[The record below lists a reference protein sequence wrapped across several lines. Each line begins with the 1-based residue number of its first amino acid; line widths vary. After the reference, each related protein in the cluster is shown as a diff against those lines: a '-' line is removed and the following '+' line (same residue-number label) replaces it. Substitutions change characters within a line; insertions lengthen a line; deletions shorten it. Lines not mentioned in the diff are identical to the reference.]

1 MPFGGGNA
9 VPKSL
14 SRVSFQ
20 PAPQLA
26 GKGLAMSF
34 SFDRT
39 RPRRALISS
48 TILVGVANAAMLIP
62 CTTHAQDGNSTVLET
77 ITVKGNGSNTRS
89 IREDNETVVPRRT
102 ISATKTDT
110 PLIETPRSVSVV
122 TRAEMDER
130 AVTDMIQAAR
140 YASGVT
146 TGAFGYDPRF
156 DQIYIRGIETTTT
169 GDFRDGLRQPI
180 MNYGS
185 FVTEVY
191 TLDRI
196 EVLKGPVSVMYGA
209 ASAAGIVNRISKLP
223 LEEAHHEV
231 ELQYGTFGRKQAA
244 FDFGGPINDEI
255 TYRVVGLARAGEGS
269 YDIADDRYLLQPSA
283 TWKPNEDTTFTV
295 YGLAQKSETGASA
308 WSYLQ
313 DNNVF
318 LYTDPD
324 FNSQKVEQYQIGY
337 QLEHKFENGLTFRQN
352 ARAGDVDL
360 KAHYLN
366 RVLVNPDGSW
376 PTTAVTESMRS
387 YQIDN
392 QLEAKF
398 DTGEI
403 SHTLLGGLDYTW
415 VSSDFA
421 MGSSSIAANMSG
433 SIVPIPALTY
443 FTGSRLNQTGIYA
456 QDQMELGNWRAVAGL
471 RYDWAHQE
479 STIKGTGGSTD
490 EKDDG
495 VLSGQIGLLYL
506 FDSGIAPYVSY
517 GTSFVP
523 STSLSQDGS
532 VLDPTKGRQI
542 EVGVKFQP
550 DGENYS
556 LNGAVYRLV
565 ETNKP
570 QYDSSFLFSENS
582 GENTYTGFELEGRT
596 QFDNGI
602 SLIAAYTYAH
612 AEITGNNDPTLIGNA
627 PSTVPRHVASLWV
640 NYEMPETSPI
650 PGLSIGGGVRA
661 TSNSFTSDA
670 NTAKNSGVGY
680 LDAALSYDFGVSSPD
695 LKGLSL
701 SVSATNLAD
710 RREQVCTDG
719 YCYTGQGRTVL
730 GSLKFKW

>member
-1 MPFGGGNA
+1 
-9 VPKSL
+9 
-14 SRVSFQ
+14 
-20 PAPQLA
+20 
-26 GKGLAMSF
+26 MSF
-34 SFDRT
+34 SFKQT
-39 RPRRALISS
+39 CTRRALLNSTMLVGIVAATALNASAALAQESS
-48 TILVGVANAAMLIP
+48 T
-62 CTTHAQDGNSTVLET
+62 TQLET
-77 ITVKGNGSNTRS
+77 ITVSGGGSNPRS
-89 IREDNETVVPRRT
+89 ISEDNTTVVPTRT

-110 PLIETPRSVSVV
+110 PLVETPRAISVV
-122 TRAEMDER
+122 TREEMEER

-185 FVTEVY
+185 FMTEVY

-223 LEEAHHEV
+223 LDEAHHEI
-231 ELQYGTFGRKQAA
+231 ELQYGTIGRKQAA
-244 FDFGGPINDEI
+244 FDIGGPINDEI
-255 TYRVVGLARAGEGS
+255 NYRLVGLAREGEGS
-269 YDIADDRYLLQPSA
+269 YDIADDRYLLQPSV
-283 TWKPNEDTTFTV
+283 TWKPSEDTTLTV
-295 YGLAQKSETGASA
+295 YGLAQKTETGASA

-313 DNNVF
+313 DDDVF

-324 FNSQKVEQYQIGY
+324 FNRQTVEQYQLGY

-366 RVLVNPDGSW
+366 RVLVNTDGSW
-376 PTTAVTESMRS
+376 PTTAVTEDMRS

-392 QLEAKF
+392 QLEAKLE
-398 DTGEI
+398 TGNV
-403 SHTLLGGLDYTW
+403 SHTLLVGLDYTR

-421 MGSSSIAANMSG
+421 MGSDSVAANTPGG
-433 SIVPIPALTY
+433 SIPIPELTS
-443 FTGSRLNQTGIYA
+443 FTASDLNQTGIYA
-456 QDQMELGNWRAVAGL
+456 QDQMEFGNWRAVAGL

-479 STIKGTGGSTD
+479 TASGGSSD

-495 VLSGQIGLLYL
+495 VLSGQAGLLYL
-506 FDSGIAPYVSY
+506 FDNGIAPYVSY

-523 STSLSQDGS
+523 STALSADGS

-542 EVGVKFQP
+542 EAGVKYQP
-550 DGENYS
+550 EGENYS
-556 LNGAVYRLV
+556 LSGAVYRLV
-565 ETNKP
+565 ETGKP
-570 QYDSSFLFSENS
+570 QYASSFLFSQNS

-596 QFDNGI
+596 EFDNGI
-602 SLIAAYTYAH
+602 ILIAAYTYAH
-612 AEITGNNDPTLIGNA
+612 AEITGSNDETLIGNV

-640 NYEMPETSPI
+640 NYEMPEASAI
-650 PGLSIGGGVRA
+650 PGLSIGGGIRA

-670 NTAKNSGVGY
+670 NSAKNNGAAY
-680 LDAALSYDFGVSSPD
+680 FDAAMSYDFGVSSPD

-701 SVSATNLAD
+701 SISATNLAD

-719 YCYTGQGRTVL
+719 YCYTGRGRTVM

>member
-1 MPFGGGNA
+1 M
-9 VPKSL
+9 
-14 SRVSFQ
+14 
-20 PAPQLA
+20 PAPLLA
-26 GKGLAMSF
+26 GKGRAMAYSF
-34 SFDRT
+34 ERT
-39 RPRRALISS
+39 RTGRGLLS
-48 TILVGVANAAMLIP
+48 
-62 CTTHAQDGNSTVLET
+62 STVLVGMVAATALNMSSALAQDSNSTELEK
-77 ITVKGNGSNTRS
+77 ITVTGNGANPQS
-89 IREDNETVVPRRT
+89 IKEDNATVVPKRT

-110 PLIETPRSVSVV
+110 PLVETPRSVSVV

-185 FVTEVY
+185 FMTEVY

-223 LEEAHHEV
+223 LGEEHHEI

-244 FDFGGPINDEI
+244 FDFGGSINDEI
-255 TYRVVGLARAGEGS
+255 DYRLVGLARAGDGS

-283 TWKPNEDTTFTV
+283 TWKPDEDTTLTV

-313 DNNVF
+313 DDNVF

-324 FNSQKVEQYQIGY
+324 FNSQKVEQYQLGY
-337 QLEHKFENGLTFRQN
+337 QLEHNFDNGITFRQN

-366 RVLVNPDGSW
+366 RILVNTDGSW
-376 PTTAVTESMRS
+376 PTTAVTEDMRS

-398 DTGEI
+398 DTGDV

-421 MGSSSIAANMSG
+421 MGGSSAPANTPGASVPVPALDTFSG
-433 SIVPIPALTY
+433 S
-443 FTGSRLNQTGIYA
+443 SLNQTGVYA
-456 QDQMELGNWRAVAGL
+456 QDQMEFGNWRAVAGL

-479 STIKGTGGSTD
+479 STDKDAGTTD
-490 EKDDG
+490 VKDDG
-495 VLSGQIGLLYL
+495 VLSGQVGLLYL
-506 FDSGIAPYVSY
+506 FDNGIAPYVNF

-523 STSLSQDGS
+523 STNLSVNGE

-542 EVGVKFQP
+542 EVGVKYQP
-550 DGENYS
+550 DDANYS
-556 LNGAVYRLV
+556 VSAAVYQLV
-565 ETNKP
+565 ETGKP
-570 QYDSSFLFSENS
+570 QYAGFVLPAFYYYENS
-582 GENTYTGFELEGRT
+582 GENTYKGFELEARR

-602 SLIAAYTYAH
+602 SVIAAYTYAH
-612 AEITGNNDPTLIGNA
+612 AEITGNIDETLIGNA

-640 NYEMPETSPI
+640 NYAMPETSAI
-650 PGLSIGGGVRA
+650 PGLSIGGGIRA
-661 TSNSFTSDA
+661 MSSSFTSDA
-670 NTAKNSGVGY
+670 NTAKNAGVGY
-680 LDAALSYDFGVSSPD
+680 LDAVVSYDFGVSSPE

-719 YCYTGQGRTVL
+719 YCYTGQGRTVM

>member
-1 MPFGGGNA
+1 M
-9 VPKSL
+9 
-14 SRVSFQ
+14 
-20 PAPQLA
+20 
-26 GKGLAMSF
+26 
-34 SFDRT
+34 
-39 RPRRALISS
+39 
-48 TILVGVANAAMLIP
+48 LVGMVAVTALNMSSAL
-62 CTTHAQDGNSTVLET
+62 AQDSNSTELEK
-77 ITVKGNGSNTRS
+77 ITVTGNGANPQS
-89 IREDNETVVPRRT
+89 IKEDNATVVPKRT

-110 PLIETPRSVSVV
+110 PLVETPRSVSVV

-185 FVTEVY
+185 FMTEVY

-223 LEEAHHEV
+223 LDEAHHEV

-244 FDFGGPINDEI
+244 FDFGGPVNDEI
-255 TYRVVGLARAGEGS
+255 DYRLVGLARAGEGS
-269 YDIADDRYLLQPSA
+269 YDIDDDRYLLQPSA
-283 TWKPNEDTTFTV
+283 TWKPSDDTTFTI

-313 DNNVF
+313 DNDVF

-324 FNSQKVEQYQIGY
+324 FNSQKVEQYQLGY
-337 QLEHKFENGLTFRQN
+337 QLEHEFESGLTFRQN

-366 RVLVNPDGSW
+366 RILVDNDGNW
-376 PTTAVTESMRS
+376 PTTAVTEDMRS

-421 MGSSSIAANMSG
+421 MGSDSVAPNTPGA
-433 SIVPIPALTY
+433 IVPVPALNY
-443 FTGSRLNQTGIYA
+443 FTGSSLNQTGVYA
-456 QDQMELGNWRAVAGL
+456 QDQIEFGNWRAVAGL

-479 STIKGTGGSTD
+479 STVKGAGGSTD

-495 VLSGQIGLLYL
+495 VLSGQVGLLYL
-506 FDSGIAPYVSY
+506 FDNGIAPYVNY

-523 STSLSQDGS
+523 STALSEDGS

-542 EVGVKFQP
+542 EVGVKYQP
-550 DGENYS
+550 EGENYS
-556 LNGAVYRLV
+556 LSGAVYRLV

-570 QYDSSFLFSENS
+570 QYASSFLFSENS

-602 SLIAAYTYAH
+602 SVIAAYTYSH
-612 AEITGNNDPTLIGNA
+612 AEITGNNDATLIGNA

-640 NYEMPETSPI
+640 NYAMPETSAI
-650 PGLSIGGGVRA
+650 PGLSIGGGIRA
-661 TSNSFTSDA
+661 MSDSFTSDA
-670 NTAKNSGVGY
+670 NTSKNAGVGY
-680 LDAALSYDFGVSSPD
+680 LDAVVSYDFGVSSPE

-719 YCYTGQGRTVL
+719 YCYTGQGRTVM

>member
-1 MPFGGGNA
+1 
-9 VPKSL
+9 
-14 SRVSFQ
+14 
-20 PAPQLA
+20 
-26 GKGLAMSF
+26 MSF
-34 SFDRT
+34 SFNHNRT
-39 RPRRALISS
+39 NRGLLNS
-48 TILVGVANAAMLIP
+48 TMLVGVVATLALSAHATL
-62 CTTHAQDGNSTVLET
+62 AQDGTSTELQK
-77 ITVKGNGSNTRS
+77 ITVTGSGS
-89 IREDNETVVPRRT
+89 DPQSVREDNATVVPKRT
-102 ISATKTDT
+102 ISAMKTDT
-110 PLIETPRSVSVV
+110 PLVETPRSVSVV
-122 TRAEMDER
+122 TREEMDER
-130 AVTDMIQAAR
+130 GVTDMVQAAR

-185 FVTEVY
+185 FMTEVY

-223 LEEAHHEV
+223 LGEEHHEV
-231 ELQYGTFGRKQAA
+231 ELQYGTIGRKQAA
-244 FDFGGPINDEI
+244 FDFGGAINDEI
-255 TYRVVGLARAGEGS
+255 DYRLAGLARAGEGS
-269 YDIADDRYLLQPSA
+269 YDIDDDRYLLQPSA
-283 TWKPNEDTTFTV
+283 TWKPSEDTTFTV
-295 YGLAQKSETGASA
+295 YGLAQKTETGASA

-313 DNNVF
+313 DGDVF

-324 FNSQKVEQYQIGY
+324 FNSQKVEQYQLGY
-337 QLEHKFENGLTFRQN
+337 QLEHKFDNGITFRQN
-352 ARAGDVDL
+352 ARAGDTDL

-366 RVLVNPDGSW
+366 RILVNTDGTW
-376 PTTAVTESMRS
+376 PTTSVTESMRA

-392 QLEAKF
+392 QLESQF
-398 DTGEI
+398 DTGAI

-421 MGSSSIAANMSG
+421 LGGDSVAPNTPGAN
-433 SIVPIPALTY
+433 VPVPALSS
-443 FTGSRLNQTGIYA
+443 FTGSSLNQTGVYA

-479 STIKGTGGSTD
+479 TTVKGPGGSTD

-495 VLSGQIGLLYL
+495 VLSGQVGLLYL
-506 FDSGIAPYVSY
+506 FDNGIAPYVSY

-523 STSLSQDGS
+523 STALSEDGS

-542 EVGVKFQP
+542 EVGVKYQP
-550 DGENYS
+550 EGENYS
-556 LNGAVYRLV
+556 LSGAVYRLV
-565 ETNKP
+565 ETGKP

-612 AEITGNNDPTLIGNA
+612 AEITGNNDATLIGNV
-627 PSTVPRHVASLWV
+627 PSTVPRHVASLWM
-640 NYEMPETSPI
+640 NYEMPETSAI
-650 PGLSIGGGVRA
+650 PGLTIGGGIRA
-661 TSNSFTSDA
+661 MSNSFTSDA
-670 NTAKNSGVGY
+670 NTAKNPGTAY
-680 LDAALSYDFGVSSPD
+680 FDAVISYDFGARSPD

-719 YCYTGQGRTVL
+719 YCYTGQGRTVM
-730 GSLKFKW
+730 GSLKYKW

>member
-1 MPFGGGNA
+1 
-9 VPKSL
+9 
-14 SRVSFQ
+14 
-20 PAPQLA
+20 
-26 GKGLAMSF
+26 MSF
-34 SFDRT
+34 SFKHNRMN
-39 RPRRALISS
+39 RGLLAS
-48 TILVGVANAAMLIP
+48 TMLVGIIAVVALNAHATL
-62 CTTHAQDGNSTVLET
+62 AQDDNSTELQKIT
-77 ITVKGNGSNTRS
+77 ITGNGSDPQS
-89 IREDNETVVPRRT
+89 IKEDNATVVPRRT

-110 PLIETPRSVSVV
+110 PLVETPRSVSVV
-122 TRAEMDER
+122 TREEMDER

-185 FVTEVY
+185 FMTEVY

-223 LEEAHHEV
+223 LDDEHHEV
-231 ELQYGTFGRKQAA
+231 ELQYGTIGRKQAA

-255 TYRVVGLARAGEGS
+255 DYRLVGLARAGEGS
-269 YDIADDRYLLQPSA
+269 YDIDDDRYLLQPSA
-283 TWKPNEDTTFTV
+283 TWKPSDNTTFTV
-295 YGLAQKSETGASA
+295 YGLAQKTETGASA

-313 DNNVF
+313 DDNVF

-324 FNSQKVEQYQIGY
+324 FNSQKVEQYQLGY
-337 QLEHKFENGLTFRQN
+337 QLEHEFDNGMTFRQN

-360 KAHYLN
+360 KAHYTN
-366 RVLVNPDGSW
+366 RVLVNTDGSW
-376 PTTAVTESMRS
+376 PTYAVTEDMRS

-392 QLEAKF
+392 QLEGKF
-398 DTGEI
+398 DTGGI

-421 MGSSSIAANMSG
+421 MGTGSVAANTPGG
-433 SIVPIPALTY
+433 SIPIPALDT
-443 FTGSRLNQTGIYA
+443 FSGSSLNQTGIYA

-479 STIKGTGGSTD
+479 STDKDAGTTD

-495 VLSGQIGLLYL
+495 VLSGQVGLLYL
-506 FDSGIAPYVSY
+506 FDNGIAPYINY

-523 STSLSQDGS
+523 STALSEDGT

-542 EVGVKFQP
+542 EVGVKYQP
-550 DGENYS
+550 EGENYS
-556 LNGAVYRLV
+556 LSGAVYRLV
-565 ETNKP
+565 ETGKP
-570 QYDSSFLFSENS
+570 QYASTFLYSENS

-612 AEITGNNDPTLIGNA
+612 AEITGNIDTTLIGNV

-640 NYEMPETSPI
+640 NYAMPETSAI
-650 PGLSIGGGVRA
+650 PGLTIGAGVRA
-661 TSNSFTSDA
+661 MSNSFTSDA
-670 NTAKNSGVGY
+670 NTARNPGAAY
-680 LDAALSYDFGVSSPD
+680 FDAVISYDFGVRSPD

-710 RREQVCTDG
+710 RREPVCTDG
-719 YCYTGQGRTVL
+719 YCYTGQGRTVM
-730 GSLKFKW
+730 GALKFKW

>member
-1 MPFGGGNA
+1 MA
-9 VPKSL
+9 
-14 SRVSFQ
+14 
-20 PAPQLA
+20 
-26 GKGLAMSF
+26 F
-34 SFDRT
+34 SFKRT
-39 RPRRALISS
+39 RTHRGLLNS
-48 TILVGVANAAMLIP
+48 TMLVGVVTAAALNVAP
-62 CTTHAQDGNSTVLET
+62 AFAQDGSSTELEK
-77 ITVKGNGSNTRS
+77 ITVTGNGSNPLS
-89 IREDNETVVPRRT
+89 IKEDNATVVPKRT

-110 PLIETPRSVSVV
+110 PLVETPRSVSVV
-122 TRAEMDER
+122 TREEMDER

-185 FVTEVY
+185 FMTEVY

-223 LEEAHHEV
+223 LDEAHHEI

-255 TYRVVGLARAGEGS
+255 DYRLVGLARAGEGS
-269 YDIADDRYLLQPSA
+269 YDIDDDRYLLQPSA
-283 TWKPNEDTTFTV
+283 TWKPSEDTTFTV
-295 YGLAQKSETGASA
+295 HGVAQKSETGASA
-308 WSYLQ
+308 WSYLR
-313 DNNVF
+313 DNDVF

-324 FNSQKVEQYQIGY
+324 FNSQKVEQYQLGY
-337 QLEHKFENGLTFRQN
+337 QLEHEFENGLTFRQN

-366 RVLVNPDGSW
+366 RILVNTDGGW
-376 PTTAVTESMRS
+376 PTTAVTEDLRS

-398 DTGEI
+398 DTGDV

-421 MGSSSIAANMSG
+421 MGSGSVAANTPG
-433 SIVPIPALTY
+433 SIVPVPALTS
-443 FTGSRLNQTGIYA
+443 FTGSSLTQTGIYA

-479 STIKGTGGSTD
+479 ATVKGAGGSTD

-495 VLSGQIGLLYL
+495 VLSRQVGLLYL
-506 FDSGIAPYVSY
+506 FDNGIAPYVSY

-523 STSLSQDGS
+523 STALSEDGS
-532 VLDPTKGRQI
+532 VLDPTKGQQI
-542 EVGVKFQP
+542 EVGVKYQP
-550 DGENYS
+550 EGENYS
-556 LNGAVYRLV
+556 LSGAVYRLV

-570 QYDSSFLFSENS
+570 QYASSFLFSENS

-602 SLIAAYTYAH
+602 SLIAAYTYSH
-612 AEITGNNDPTLIGNA
+612 AEITGNNDATLIGNA

-640 NYEMPETSPI
+640 NYAMPETSAI
-650 PGLSIGGGVRA
+650 PGLSIGGGIRA
-661 TSNSFTSDA
+661 MSDSFTSDS
-670 NTAKNSGVGY
+670 NTAKNAGVGY
-680 LDAALSYDFGVSSPD
+680 LDAVVSYDFGVSSPE

-719 YCYTGQGRTVL
+719 YCYTGQGRTVM

>member
-1 MPFGGGNA
+1 
-9 VPKSL
+9 
-14 SRVSFQ
+14 
-20 PAPQLA
+20 
-26 GKGLAMSF
+26 MSF
-34 SFDRT
+34 SFEHNRT
-39 RPRRALISS
+39 NRGLLSS
-48 TILVGVANAAMLIP
+48 TMLVGIVAAVALNAHATL
-62 CTTHAQDGNSTVLET
+62 AQDGNSTELQK
-77 ITVKGNGSNTRS
+77 ITVAGNGSDPQS
-89 IREDNETVVPRRT
+89 IREDNATVVPKRT

-110 PLIETPRSVSVV
+110 PLVETPRSVSVV
-122 TRAEMDER
+122 TREEMDER

-185 FVTEVY
+185 FMTEVY

-223 LEEAHHEV
+223 LGEEHHEI
-231 ELQYGTFGRKQAA
+231 ELQYGTIGRKQAA
-244 FDFGGPINDEI
+244 FDFGGAINDEI
-255 TYRVVGLARAGEGS
+255 DYRLVGLARAGEGS
-269 YDIADDRYLLQPSA
+269 YDIDDDRYLLQPSA
-283 TWKPNEDTTFTV
+283 TWKPSDDTTFTV
-295 YGLAQKSETGASA
+295 YGLAQKTETGASA

-313 DNNVF
+313 GDDVF

-324 FNSQKVEQYQIGY
+324 FNSQKVEQYQLGY
-337 QLEHKFENGLTFRQN
+337 QLEHNFDNGLTFRQN

-360 KAHYLN
+360 KAHYTN
-366 RVLVNPDGSW
+366 RILVNGDGSW
-376 PTTAVTESMRS
+376 PTYAVTEDMRS

-392 QLEAKF
+392 QLESKF
-398 DTGEI
+398 DTGGV

-421 MGSSSIAANMSG
+421 MGTGSVAANTPGG
-433 SIVPIPALTY
+433 SIPIPALDT
-443 FTGSRLNQTGIYA
+443 FSGSSLNQTGIYA

-479 STIKGTGGSTD
+479 ATDKDAGTTT

-495 VLSGQIGLLYL
+495 VLSGQVGLLYL
-506 FDSGIAPYVSY
+506 FDNGIAPYINY

-523 STSLSQDGS
+523 STALSEDGS

-542 EVGVKFQP
+542 EVGVKYQP
-550 DGENYS
+550 EGENYS
-556 LNGAVYRLV
+556 LSGAVYRLV
-565 ETNKP
+565 ETGKP
-570 QYDSSFLFSENS
+570 QYASSFLYSENS

-612 AEITGNNDPTLIGNA
+612 AEITGNNDPTLIGNV

-640 NYEMPETSPI
+640 NYQMQETSAI
-650 PGLSIGGGVRA
+650 PGLTIGGGIRA
-661 TSNSFTSDA
+661 MSDSFTSDA
-670 NTAKNSGVGY
+670 NTSKNSGSAY
-680 LDAALSYDFGVSSPD
+680 FDAVISYDFGARSPD

-701 SVSATNLAD
+701 AVSATNLAD

-719 YCYTGQGRTVL
+719 YCYTGQGRTVM
-730 GSLKFKW
+730 GSLKYKW

>member
-1 MPFGGGNA
+1 
-9 VPKSL
+9 
-14 SRVSFQ
+14 
-20 PAPQLA
+20 
-26 GKGLAMSF
+26 MSF
-34 SFDRT
+34 SLKQT
-39 RPRRALISS
+39 CTRRALLNS
-48 TILVGVANAAMLIP
+48 TMLVGIVAATALSASAALAQEGS
-62 CTTHAQDGNSTVLET
+62 TTQLET
-77 ITVKGNGSNTRS
+77 ITVSGGGSNPRS
-89 IREDNETVVPRRT
+89 ISEDNTTVVPTRT

-110 PLIETPRSVSVV
+110 PLVETPRAISVV
-122 TRAEMDER
+122 TREEMEER

-185 FVTEVY
+185 FMTEVY

-223 LEEAHHEV
+223 LDEAHHEI
-231 ELQYGTFGRKQAA
+231 ELQYGTIGRKQAA
-244 FDFGGPINDEI
+244 FDIGGPINDEI
-255 TYRVVGLARAGEGS
+255 NYRLVGLAREGEGS
-269 YDIADDRYLLQPSA
+269 YDIADDRYLLQPSV
-283 TWKPNEDTTFTV
+283 TWKPSEDTTLTV
-295 YGLAQKSETGASA
+295 YGLAQKTETGASA

-313 DNNVF
+313 DDDVV

-324 FNSQKVEQYQIGY
+324 FNRQTVEQYQLGY

-366 RVLVNPDGSW
+366 RVLVNTDGSW
-376 PTTAVTESMRS
+376 PTTAVTEDMRS

-392 QLEAKF
+392 QLEAKLE
-398 DTGEI
+398 TGNV
-403 SHTLLGGLDYTW
+403 SHTLLVGLDYTR

-421 MGSSSIAANMSG
+421 MGSDSVAANTPGG
-433 SIVPIPALTY
+433 SIPIPELTS
-443 FTGSRLNQTGIYA
+443 FTASDLNQTGIYA
-456 QDQMELGNWRAVAGL
+456 QDQMEFGNWRAVAGL

-479 STIKGTGGSTD
+479 TASGGSSD

-495 VLSGQIGLLYL
+495 VLSGQAGLLYL
-506 FDSGIAPYVSY
+506 FDNGIAPYVSY

-523 STSLSQDGS
+523 STALSADGS

-542 EVGVKFQP
+542 EAGLKYQP
-550 DGENYS
+550 EGENYS
-556 LNGAVYRLV
+556 LSGAVYRLV
-565 ETNKP
+565 ETGKP
-570 QYDSSFLFSENS
+570 QYASSFLFSQNS

-596 QFDNGI
+596 EFDNGI

-612 AEITGNNDPTLIGNA
+612 AEITGSNDETLIGNV

-640 NYEMPETSPI
+640 NYEMPEASAI
-650 PGLSIGGGVRA
+650 PGLSIGGGIRA

-670 NTAKNSGVGY
+670 NSAKNNGAAY
-680 LDAALSYDFGVSSPD
+680 FDAAMSYDFGVSSPD

-701 SVSATNLAD
+701 SISATNLAD

-719 YCYTGQGRTVL
+719 YCYTGRGRTVM

>member
-1 MPFGGGNA
+1 MA
-9 VPKSL
+9 
-14 SRVSFQ
+14 
-20 PAPQLA
+20 
-26 GKGLAMSF
+26 F
-34 SFDRT
+34 SFKRT
-39 RPRRALISS
+39 RTHRGLLNS
-48 TILVGVANAAMLIP
+48 TMLIGVVAAAALNVGP
-62 CTTHAQDGNSTVLET
+62 AFAQDGSSTELEK
-77 ITVKGNGSNTRS
+77 ITVTGNGSNPQS
-89 IREDNETVVPRRT
+89 IKEDNATVVPKRT

-110 PLIETPRSVSVV
+110 PLVETPRSVSVV

-180 MNYGS
+180 MSYGS
-185 FVTEVY
+185 FMTEVY

-223 LEEAHHEV
+223 LDEAHHEI

-255 TYRVVGLARAGEGS
+255 DYRLVGLARAGEGS
-269 YDIADDRYLLQPSA
+269 YDIDDDRYLLQPSA
-283 TWKPNEDTTFTV
+283 TWKPSEDTTFTV

-313 DNNVF
+313 DNDVF

-324 FNSQKVEQYQIGY
+324 FNSQKVEQYQLGY
-337 QLEHKFENGLTFRQN
+337 QLEHEFENGLTFRQN

-366 RVLVNPDGSW
+366 RILVNTDGSW
-376 PTTAVTESMRS
+376 PTTAVTEDLRS

-398 DTGEI
+398 DTGDV

-421 MGSSSIAANMSG
+421 MGSGSVAANTPG
-433 SIVPIPALTY
+433 SIVPVPALTS
-443 FTGSRLNQTGIYA
+443 FTGSSLTQTGIYA

-479 STIKGTGGSTD
+479 STVKGAGGSTD

-495 VLSGQIGLLYL
+495 VLSGQVGLLYL
-506 FDSGIAPYVSY
+506 FDNGIAPYVSY

-523 STSLSQDGS
+523 STALSEDGS

-542 EVGVKFQP
+542 EVGVKYQP
-550 DGENYS
+550 EGENYS
-556 LNGAVYRLV
+556 LSGAVYRLV

-570 QYDSSFLFSENS
+570 QYASSFLFSENS

-602 SLIAAYTYAH
+602 SLIAAYTYSH
-612 AEITGNNDPTLIGNA
+612 AEITGNNDATLIGNA

-640 NYEMPETSPI
+640 NYAMPETSAI
-650 PGLSIGGGVRA
+650 PGLSIGGGIRA
-661 TSNSFTSDA
+661 MSDSFTSDS
-670 NTAKNSGVGY
+670 NTAKNAGVGY
-680 LDAALSYDFGVSSPD
+680 LDAVVSYDFGVSSPE

-719 YCYTGQGRTVL
+719 YCYTGQGRTVM

>member
-1 MPFGGGNA
+1 
-9 VPKSL
+9 
-14 SRVSFQ
+14 
-20 PAPQLA
+20 
-26 GKGLAMSF
+26 
-34 SFDRT
+34 
-39 RPRRALISS
+39 
-48 TILVGVANAAMLIP
+48 MLIGVVAA
-62 CTTHAQDGNSTVLET
+62 TALNAGSSIAQDNSATELQK
-77 ITVKGNGSNTRS
+77 ITVTGDGSNPQS
-89 IREDNETVVPRRT
+89 IQEDNETVVPKRAT
-102 ISATKTDT
+102 SATKTDT
-110 PLIETPRSVSVV
+110 PLLETPRSISVV
-122 TRAEMDER
+122 TREEMDER

-156 DQIYIRGIETTTT
+156 DQIYIRGIETTTA

-185 FVTEVY
+185 FMTEVY

-196 EVLKGPVSVMYGA
+196 EILKGPVSVMYGA

-223 LEEAHHEV
+223 LEGEHHEV
-231 ELQYGTFGRKQAA
+231 ELQYGTIGRKQAA

-255 TYRVVGLARAGEGS
+255 DYRLVGLAREGEGS

-283 TWKPNEDTTFTV
+283 TWRPSEDTTFTV
-295 YGLAQKSETGASA
+295 YGLAQKTETGASA
-308 WSYLQ
+308 WSYLE
-313 DNNVF
+313 DGDVF

-324 FNSQKVEQYQIGY
+324 FNSQKVEQYQLGY
-337 QLEHKFENGLTFRQN
+337 QLEHKFDNGMTFRQN
-352 ARAGDVDL
+352 ARAGDTEL

-366 RVLVNPDGSW
+366 RVLVNADGTW
-376 PTTAVTESMRS
+376 PTTAVTEDMRA

-392 QLEAKF
+392 QLESQF
-398 DTGEI
+398 DTGVA
-403 SHTLLGGLDYTW
+403 HTLLGGLDYTW

-421 MGSSSIAANMSG
+421 MGSSSVAANTPG
-433 SIVPIPALTY
+433 SIVPVPALDY
-443 FTGSRLNQTGIYA
+443 FTGSSLNQTGIYA

-479 STIKGTGGSTD
+479 STIKGTGGSTS

-495 VLSGQIGLLYL
+495 VLSGQVGLLYL
-506 FDSGIAPYVSY
+506 FDNGIAPYVSY

-523 STSLSQDGS
+523 STALAEDGS

-542 EVGVKFQP
+542 EVGVKYQP
-550 DGENYS
+550 EGESYS
-556 LNGAVYRLV
+556 LSGAVYRLV
-565 ETNKP
+565 ETGKP
-570 QYDSSFLFSENS
+570 QYASSFLFSENS

-612 AEITGNNDPTLIGNA
+612 AEITGNNDATLIGNV

-640 NYEMPETSPI
+640 NYEMPESSTI
-650 PGLSIGGGVRA
+650 PGLTIGGGIRA
-661 TSNSFTSDA
+661 MSNSFTSDA
-670 NTAKNSGVGY
+670 NTSRNPGAAY
-680 LDAALSYDFGVSSPD
+680 FDAVISYDFGASSPD

-701 SVSATNLAD
+701 AVSATNLAD

-719 YCYTGQGRTVL
+719 YCYTGQGRTVM
-730 GSLKFKW
+730 GSLKYKW

>member
-1 MPFGGGNA
+1 MAF
-9 VPKSL
+9 
-14 SRVSFQ
+14 SFKRTRTHRGLLNSTM
-20 PAPQLA
+20 LA
-26 GKGLAMSF
+26 GVVAAA
-34 SFDRT
+34 
-39 RPRRALISS
+39 ALNVSP
-48 TILVGVANAAMLIP
+48 AF
-62 CTTHAQDGNSTVLET
+62 AQDGSSTELEK
-77 ITVKGNGSNTRS
+77 ITVTGNGSNPQS
-89 IREDNETVVPRRT
+89 IKEDNATVVPKRT

-110 PLIETPRSVSVV
+110 PLVETPRSVSVV

-180 MNYGS
+180 MSYGS
-185 FVTEVY
+185 FMTEVY

-223 LEEAHHEV
+223 LDEAHHEI

-255 TYRVVGLARAGEGS
+255 DYRLVGLARAGEGS
-269 YDIADDRYLLQPSA
+269 YDIDDDRYLLQPSA
-283 TWKPNEDTTFTV
+283 TWKPSEDTTFTV

-313 DNNVF
+313 DNDVF

-324 FNSQKVEQYQIGY
+324 FNSQKVEQYQLGY
-337 QLEHKFENGLTFRQN
+337 QLEHEFENGLTFRQN

-366 RVLVNPDGSW
+366 RILVNTDGSW
-376 PTTAVTESMRS
+376 PTTAVTEDLRS

-398 DTGEI
+398 DTGDV

-421 MGSSSIAANMSG
+421 MGSGSVAANTPG
-433 SIVPIPALTY
+433 SIVPVPALTS
-443 FTGSRLNQTGIYA
+443 FTGSSLTQTGIYA

-479 STIKGTGGSTD
+479 STVKGAGGSTD

-495 VLSGQIGLLYL
+495 VLSGQVGLLYL
-506 FDSGIAPYVSY
+506 FDNGIAPYVSY

-523 STSLSQDGS
+523 STALSEDGS

-542 EVGVKFQP
+542 EVGVKYQP
-550 DGENYS
+550 EGENYS
-556 LNGAVYRLV
+556 LSGAVYRLV
-565 ETNKP
+565 ETDKP
-570 QYDSSFLFSENS
+570 QYASSFLFSENS

-602 SLIAAYTYAH
+602 SLIAAYTYSH
-612 AEITGNNDPTLIGNA
+612 AEITGNNDATLIGNA
-627 PSTVPRHVASLWV
+627 PSTAPRHVASLWV
-640 NYEMPETSPI
+640 NYAMPETSAI
-650 PGLSIGGGVRA
+650 PGLSIGGGIRA
-661 TSNSFTSDA
+661 MSDSFTSDS
-670 NTAKNSGVGY
+670 NTAKNAGVGY
-680 LDAALSYDFGVSSPD
+680 LDAVVSYDFGVSSPE

-719 YCYTGQGRTVL
+719 YCYTGQGRTVM

>member
-1 MPFGGGNA
+1 M
-9 VPKSL
+9 
-14 SRVSFQ
+14 
-20 PAPQLA
+20 
-26 GKGLAMSF
+26 
-34 SFDRT
+34 
-39 RPRRALISS
+39 
-48 TILVGVANAAMLIP
+48 LVGMVAVTALNMSSAL
-62 CTTHAQDGNSTVLET
+62 AQDSNSTELEK
-77 ITVKGNGSNTRS
+77 ITVTGNGAIPQS
-89 IREDNETVVPRRT
+89 IKEDNATVVPKRT

-110 PLIETPRSVSVV
+110 PLVETPRSVSVV

-185 FVTEVY
+185 FMTEVY

-223 LEEAHHEV
+223 LDEAHHEV

-244 FDFGGPINDEI
+244 FDFGGPVNDEI
-255 TYRVVGLARAGEGS
+255 DYRLVGLARAGEGS
-269 YDIADDRYLLQPSA
+269 YDIDDDRYLLQPSA
-283 TWKPNEDTTFTV
+283 TWKPSDDTTFTI

-313 DNNVF
+313 DNDVF

-324 FNSQKVEQYQIGY
+324 FNGQKVEQYQLGY
-337 QLEHKFENGLTFRQN
+337 QLEHEFESGLTFRQN

-366 RVLVNPDGSW
+366 RILVDNDGNW
-376 PTTAVTESMRS
+376 PTTAVTEDMRS

-421 MGSSSIAANMSG
+421 MGSDSVAPNTPGA
-433 SIVPIPALTY
+433 IVPVPALNY
-443 FTGSRLNQTGIYA
+443 FTGSSLNQTGVYA
-456 QDQMELGNWRAVAGL
+456 QDQIEFGNWRAVAGL

-479 STIKGTGGSTD
+479 STVKGAGGSTD

-495 VLSGQIGLLYL
+495 VLSGQVGLLYL
-506 FDSGIAPYVSY
+506 FDNGVAPYVNY

-523 STSLSQDGS
+523 STALSEDGS

-542 EVGVKFQP
+542 EVGVKYQP
-550 DGENYS
+550 EGENYS
-556 LNGAVYRLV
+556 LSGAVYRLV

-570 QYDSSFLFSENS
+570 QYASSFLFSENS

-602 SLIAAYTYAH
+602 SVIAAYTYSH
-612 AEITGNNDPTLIGNA
+612 AEITGNNDATLIGNA

-640 NYEMPETSPI
+640 NYAMPETSAI
-650 PGLSIGGGVRA
+650 PGLSIGGGIRA
-661 TSNSFTSDA
+661 MSDSFTSDA
-670 NTAKNSGVGY
+670 NTSKNAGVGY
-680 LDAALSYDFGVSSPD
+680 LDAVVSYDFGVSSPE

-719 YCYTGQGRTVL
+719 YCYTGQGRTVM

>member
-1 MPFGGGNA
+1 
-9 VPKSL
+9 
-14 SRVSFQ
+14 
-20 PAPQLA
+20 
-26 GKGLAMSF
+26 MSF
-34 SFDRT
+34 SFKQT
-39 RPRRALISS
+39 CTRRALLNS
-48 TILVGVANAAMLIP
+48 TMLVGIVAATALNASAALAQEGS
-62 CTTHAQDGNSTVLET
+62 TTQLET
-77 ITVKGNGSNTRS
+77 ITVSGGGSNPRS
-89 IREDNETVVPRRT
+89 ISEDNTTVVPTRT

-110 PLIETPRSVSVV
+110 PLVETPRAISVV
-122 TRAEMDER
+122 TREEMEER

-185 FVTEVY
+185 FMTEVY

-223 LEEAHHEV
+223 LDEAHHEI
-231 ELQYGTFGRKQAA
+231 ELQYGTIGRKQAA
-244 FDFGGPINDEI
+244 FDIGGPINDEI
-255 TYRVVGLARAGEGS
+255 NYRLVGLAREGEGS
-269 YDIADDRYLLQPSA
+269 YDIADDRYLLQPSL
-283 TWKPNEDTTFTV
+283 TWKPSEDTTLTV
-295 YGLAQKSETGASA
+295 YGLAQKTETGASA

-313 DNNVF
+313 DDDVF

-324 FNSQKVEQYQIGY
+324 FNRQTVEQYQLGY

-366 RVLVNPDGSW
+366 RVLVNTDGSW
-376 PTTAVTESMRS
+376 PTTAVTEDMRS

-392 QLEAKF
+392 QLEAKLE
-398 DTGEI
+398 TGNV
-403 SHTLLGGLDYTW
+403 SHTLLVGLDYTR

-421 MGSSSIAANMSG
+421 MGSDSVAANTPGG
-433 SIVPIPALTY
+433 SIPIPELTS
-443 FTGSRLNQTGIYA
+443 FTASDLNQTGIYA
-456 QDQMELGNWRAVAGL
+456 QDQMEFGNWRAVAGL

-479 STIKGTGGSTD
+479 TASGGSSD

-495 VLSGQIGLLYL
+495 VLSGQAGLLYL
-506 FDSGIAPYVSY
+506 FDNGIAPYVSY

-523 STSLSQDGS
+523 STALSADGS

-542 EVGVKFQP
+542 EAGVKYQP
-550 DGENYS
+550 EGENYS
-556 LNGAVYRLV
+556 LSGAVYRLV
-565 ETNKP
+565 ETGKP
-570 QYDSSFLFSENS
+570 QYASSFLFSQNS

-596 QFDNGI
+596 EFDNGI

-612 AEITGNNDPTLIGNA
+612 AEITGSNDETLIGNV

-640 NYEMPETSPI
+640 NYEMPEASAI
-650 PGLSIGGGVRA
+650 PGLSIGGGIRA

-670 NTAKNSGVGY
+670 NSAKNNGAAY
-680 LDAALSYDFGVSSPD
+680 FDAAMSYDFGVSSPD

-701 SVSATNLAD
+701 SISATNLAD

-719 YCYTGQGRTVL
+719 YCYTGRGRTVM